1 MNTAAL
7 ISPAAYVLIVDG
19 EGFYTDLLTKL
30 LKDEYSIAT
39 AKDGQQALKRA
50 GCSTP
55 PELILLDTLIPGMD
69 GYEVCRLLKQNPATC
84 DIPVILLAAKS
95 EVADEIKG
103 FKLGADDYITRPIS
117 PPIVKARIQ
126 THLALDRMRKELRQ
140 VHCDLEREIKKKT
153 HALHLSERRLSA
165 IYNSS
170 PDCIR
175 IIDSNGIILD
185 MNPSGLAMLE
195 ATSLDEIKGRCAYD
209 FVEARQRDEFIEMN
223 NRVFAGASASLE
235 FRAQTL
241 KDNYLWVESNSVP
254 LFDKQGNVTENLSIT
269 RNITR
274 RKKTEEVLRKLSIA
288 VEQSPASIIITDKDG
303 TIEYV
308 NPEFEHVTGY
318 SKQEAI
324 GQNPRILKS
333 GCMSPE
339 VYSNLWE
346 TITSGGIWS
355 GELHNRNKN
364 GELYW
369 ELASICPIK
378 NDADEITHFIAVKEN
393 ISLLKLREDELR
405 LAKKVADTANQTKSK
420 FLANMSHEIRTPMNV
435 IIGMGHLLQNTNLT
449 EEQQGHLS
457 AIQLSSRHLLG
468 IINNILDFSKIEAG
482 KLELQSTQ
490 FYLNDVLQD
499 IFSLIDPLARE
510 KSLGL
515 RFSIPEID
523 SLLIGDLLRLSQV
536 LANLTGNA
544 VKFTEQGEIRV
555 SVKIQEQKSAR
566 IRLRFAVKDTG
577 MGIEPG
583 EQQRLFQPFTQAN
596 SSYTRRHGGTGL
608 GLTISRQLVEMM
620 GGKIWV
626 ESELGKGS
634 TFFFTA
640 EFGLAADA
648 CEAEPVS
655 PKPPVNKPLVQR
667 EGAHV
672 LLVEDDK
679 LNQVVAQRLLES
691 YGVQVTLAENG
702 QEALEAVKCQSF
714 DLVLMDIQ
722 MPELDGYQAAAEI
735 RKDERFKNLPV
746 IAMTAHATVDE
757 REKCLAAGMDDHFPK
772 PFKPEELRQLLI
784 QWIPSEALA
793 GDPQAEIQAKLER
806 LVEKMDE
813 ESALVPLDA
822 VLYFVPERLAKL
834 ANALE
839 KNDWEMAKKQAHK
852 LKGSLNIYGS
862 KRLARLLD
870 KIDDGADLASE
881 VDNIAQQ
888 LTTELD
894 LALKL
899 VREMRNRLGG
909 R

>member
-1 MNTAAL
+1 MNTASL
-7 ISPAAYVLIVDG
+7 TSLTAYVLIVDG

-30 LKDEYSIAT
+30 LKDEYSIVVV
-39 AKDGQQALKRA
+39 KDGQQALKEA
-50 GCSTP
+50 GCSMP
-55 PELILLDTLIPGMD
+55 PDLILLMSDMG
-69 GYEVCRLLKQNPATC
+69 GYELCRLLKQNPATC

-95 EVADEIKG
+95 EVANEIKG
-103 FKLGADDYITRPIS
+103 FRLGADDYIAKPIS
-117 PPIVKARIQ
+117 PPIIKARIQ
-126 THLALDRMRKELRQ
+126 THLALGRVRKELRQ
-140 VHCDLEREIKKKT
+140 ANCDLEREIKEKT
-153 HALHLSERRLSA
+153 HALHVSKSRLST
-165 IYNSS
+165 IYNSN
-170 PDCIR
+170 PDCVK

-195 ATSLDEIKGRCAYD
+195 AASLDEIKGRCAYD

-235 FRAQTL
+235 FRSQTL
-241 KDNYLWVESNSVP
+241 KGNHLWMESNSVP
-254 LFDKQGNVTENLSIT
+254 LFDEQGNVAETLSIT
-269 RNITR
+269 RNITK
-274 RKKTEEVLRKLSIA
+274 RKKTEEALRKLSTA

-318 SKQEAI
+318 TKQEAI
-324 GQNPRILKS
+324 GQNPSILKS
-333 GCMSPE
+333 GHVPPE
-339 VYSNLWE
+339 TYTDLWE
-346 TITSGGIWS
+346 TITRGEIWR

-369 ELASICPIK
+369 EFASICPIK
-378 NDADEITHFIAVKEN
+378 NDVDEVTHFIAVKEN

-405 LAKKVADTANQTKSK
+405 LAKKAADTANQAKSK

-435 IIGMGHLLQNTNLT
+435 IIGMGHLLQNTSLT
-449 EEQQGHLS
+449 EEQQEHFS
-457 AIQLSSRHLLG
+457 AIQSSSRHLLG

-482 KLELQSTQ
+482 KLELQSTK
-490 FYLNDVLQD
+490 FHLNDVLQD
-499 IFSLIDPLARE
+499 ISSLIDPLARE

-515 RFSIPEID
+515 RFSIPEIGG
-523 SLLIGDLLRLSQV
+523 LLIGDLLRLNQV
-536 LANLTGNA
+536 LANLTCNA

-555 SVKIQEQKSAR
+555 SIKIQEQKSAR
-566 IRLRFAVKDTG
+566 VRLRFAVKDTG

-583 EQQRLFQPFTQAN
+583 EQQRLFQPFTQVN

-620 GGKIWV
+620 GGQIWV
-626 ESELGKGS
+626 ESEPGKGS

-640 EFGLAADA
+640 EFGLAAGA

-655 PKPPVNKPLVQR
+655 PKPPVNKSLAQR

-702 QEALEAVKCQSF
+702 QEALEAVKCQPF
-714 DLVLMDIQ
+714 DLVLMDVQ
-722 MPELDGYQAAAEI
+722 MPELDGYQATAEI
-735 RKDERFKNLPV
+735 RKDERFKSLPV

-757 REKCLAAGMDDHFPK
+757 RERCLAAGMDGHFPK

-784 QWIPSEALA
+784 QWIPLEALLN
-793 GDPQAEIQAKLER
+793 DSQAEIQAKLES

-822 VLYFVPERLAKL
+822 VLYFVPERLAKVT
-834 ANALE
+834 NALIA
-839 KNDWEMAKKQAHK
+839 NDWEMAKNQAHK
-852 LKGSLNIYGS
+852 LKGSLDIYGS

-870 KIDDGADLASE
+870 RIEDGADLASE
-881 VDNIAQQ
+881 ANDIAQQ
-888 LTTELD
+888 LETELD
-894 LALKL
+894 LALRL
-899 VREMRNRLGG
+899 VWEKRNRLGD